1 MGEYNRPNPSE
12 GLQEIK
18 TTNPN
23 EEVKSSVGKFSTPEK
38 TEREEVLE
46 TEIKDLLRDFKRVE
60 DDLIGKNG
68 MIKDG
73 EKRQDLPLLDSNGK
87 PQLGENNKIVRG
99 FPEDSYRDLL
109 AKRNELWSKILDLED
124 KRFDEQ
130 TRANK
135 GMAVMSDKLSKEIE
149 SFHGLPADIL
159 KAENWENGEDHS
171 DYEGHGGTDTL
182 GAPANTY
189 EYYKDQGYEM
199 RKSRDDELFVRKLP
213 TN

>member
-1 MGEYNRPNPSE
+1 MSIETE
-12 GLQEIK
+12 GLHKEVLEEQ
-18 TTNPN
+18 NNN
-23 EEVKSSVGKFSTPEK
+23 EDKEVQSSIGELPTPEK

-46 TEIKDLLRDFKRVE
+46 TELNDLLRDFKRVE

-68 MIKDG
+68 MIKSG
-73 EKRQDLPLLDSNGK
+73 EKRQDIPLLDDNGK
-87 PQLGENNKIVRG
+87 PQIGEDDKIVRG
-99 FPEDSYRDLL
+99 FSEDKYRGLL
-109 AKRNELWSKILDLED
+109 AKRNELWNKIVDLED
-124 KRFDEQ
+124 KRFAEQ
-130 TRANK
+130 TRTNK
-135 GMAVMSDKLSKEIE
+135 GMAVMSDKLSREIE
-149 SFHGLPADIL
+149 SFHGLPVDIL

-199 RKSRDDELFVRKLP
+199 TKSRGNELFVRKLS